1 MDKKAISNALDEASV
16 LMELAGDNPFRVR
29 AYSNASRIVR
39 AYAGDLTEAVAD
51 GSIRSIKGIGPNI
64 AAHIAEL
71 LESDDAPFLIELRSR
86 FPEGVLEIL
95 RIPGLGPKKIRALME
110 ELDISSVGELEYA
123 CRENRLLDLPGFGA
137 KTQENILKGI
147 ASLTAYAGRYLA
159 DTVRAEADQIVDA
172 LRAVKGVGRV
182 AVAGSLRRR
191 KEVVKDMDLVASG
204 KPGPLMDAVVDHP
217 LVEEVTARGDT
228 KLTAH
233 LKSGLNLDLRVVP
246 DVSYPYTLQHFSGS
260 KEHNIAL
267 RARAHALGL
276 KSNEYGLFAGDKN
289 IPCKDEADIY
299 RKIGLAYI
307 PPELREDMGELAAAE
322 KAALPELVEAEDLQG
337 ALHVHTI
344 ASDGSATLEEMVQAA
359 RDLGLSYVGITE
371 HSASAR
377 YARGLEPK
385 RVAQEA
391 DLIDRL
397 NNKLDDFAILKG
409 IESDILPDGSLD
421 YSEDV
426 LASFDFVIGSVHS
439 GFTMPE
445 KEMTARI
452 CLALENPYLDILGH
466 PTGRLLLTREPYAV
480 DMEKVLACAAKYNKD
495 IELNAHPYRLD
506 IDWRL
511 LPQAKKLGIKI
522 AICPD
527 AHSTADLGY
536 TFYGLGAA
544 RKGWLEKGDVLNCL
558 TAEELLAY
566 FKARRGQAGGERGSM
581 GEGEKKR
588 KAESASCS
596 DAEAQKKQ
604 IL

>member
-1 MDKKAISNALDEASV
+1 MDKKAISDAFDEASV

-39 AYAGDLTEAVAD
+39 AFAGDLAEAVAD

-64 AAHIAEL
+64 ATHINEL
-71 LESDDAPFLIELRSR
+71 LESDDPPFLLELRSR
-86 FPEGVLEIL
+86 FPEGVLDML
-95 RIPGLGPKKIRALME
+95 RIPGLGPKKIRVLME
-110 ELDISSVGELEYA
+110 ELDITSVGELEYA
-123 CRENRLLDLPGFGA
+123 CRENRLLDLAGFGA
-137 KTQENILKGI
+137 KTQKNILKGI

-159 DTVRAEADQIVDA
+159 DTVRAEADQIVGS
-172 LRAVKGVGRV
+172 LRAVKGIVRV
-182 AVAGSLRRR
+182 EVAGSLRRR

-204 KPGPLMDAVVDHP
+204 KPGPLMDAVAVHP

-246 DVSYPYTLQHFSGS
+246 DASFPYTLQHFSGS

-267 RARAHALGL
+267 RARAQARGM
-276 KSNEYGLFAGDKN
+276 KSNEYGLFKGDRN

-299 RKIGLAYI
+299 EKIGLVYI
-307 PPELREDMGELAAAE
+307 PPELREDRGELEAAE
-322 KAALPELVEAEDLQG
+322 KGDLPQLVEPGDIKG

-359 RDLGLSYVGITE
+359 RGLGFSYIGITE

-377 YARGLEPK
+377 YARGLEPE

-391 DLIDRL
+391 DFIDRL
-397 NNKLDDFAILKG
+397 NEKIDDFVILKG
-409 IESDILPDGSLD
+409 IESDILPNGNLD
-421 YSEDV
+421 YPDDI

-439 GFTMPE
+439 NFTMPE

-452 CLALENPYLDILGH
+452 CRALENPWLDILGH

-480 DMEKVLACAAKYNKD
+480 DMEQVLACAAKYNKD

-558 TAEELLAY
+558 TAEELMTY
-566 FKARRGQAGGERGSM
+566 FKARRGQTGG
-581 GEGEKKR
+581 GEGESGGVGEKPLDGETR
-588 KAESASCS
+588 
-596 DAEAQKKQ
+596 
-604 IL
+604 

>member
-1 MDKKAISNALDEASV
+1 MDKKEISNALDEAAV

-39 AYAGDLTEAVAD
+39 AYAGDLAEAVAD

-71 LESDDAPFLIELRSR
+71 LESDDPLFIKELRSQ
-86 FPEGVLEIL
+86 FPEGVLGML

-110 ELDISSVGELEYA
+110 ELDITSVGELEYA

-137 KTQENILKGI
+137 KTQENILRGI

-159 DTVRAEADQIVDA
+159 DAVRKEADQIVEV
-172 LRAVKGVGRV
+172 LKIVKGAERV
-182 AVAGSLRRR
+182 EVAGSLRRR

-204 KPGPLMDAVVDHP
+204 KPGPLMDAVAAHP
-217 LVEEVTARGDT
+217 LVEEITARGDT

-233 LKSGLNLDLRVVP
+233 LKSGLNLDLRVVS
-246 DVSYPYTLQHFSGS
+246 DESFPYTLQHFSGS

-267 RARAHALGL
+267 RALAQKKGL
-276 KSNEYGLFAGDKN
+276 KSNEYGLFMGEKN
-289 IPCKDEADIY
+289 IPCKEEKDIY
-299 RKIGLAYI
+299 KKVGLVYI
-307 PPELREDMGELAAAE
+307 PPELREDMGELEAAE
-322 KAALPELVEAEDLQG
+322 KGELPRLVEPEDLRG
-337 ALHVHTI
+337 TLHVHTI

-359 RDLGLSYVGITE
+359 RDLGLSYIGITE

-377 YARGLEPK
+377 YARGLEPE

-397 NNKLDDFAILKG
+397 NHKIRDFVILKG

-421 YSEDV
+421 YPDEV
-426 LASFDFVIGSVHS
+426 LAAFDFVIGSVHS
-439 GFTMPE
+439 NFTMPE

-452 CLALENPYLDILGH
+452 CRALESPYLDILGH

-480 DMEKVLACAAKYNKD
+480 DMEQVLACAAKYNKD
-495 IELNAHPYRLD
+495 VELNAHPYRLD

-522 AICPD
+522 AISPD

-558 TAEELLAY
+558 TAEELKSY
-566 FKARRGQAGGERGSM
+566 FLQRR
-581 GEGEKKR
+581 
-588 KAESASCS
+588 
-596 DAEAQKKQ
+596 
-604 IL
+604 

>member
-1 MDKKAISNALDEASV
+1 MDKKEISNALDEASV

-39 AYAGDLTEAVAD
+39 AFAGDLAEAVAD

-64 AAHIAEL
+64 AANIAEL
-71 LESDDAPFLIELRSR
+71 LESDDPPFLQELKAR
-86 FPEGVLEIL
+86 FPEGVLGML
-95 RIPGLGPKKIRALME
+95 RVPGLGPKKIKALME
-110 ELDISSVGELEYA
+110 ELDITSIGELEYA
-123 CRENRLLDLPGFGA
+123 CKENRLLDLPGFGA

-159 DTVRAEADQIVDA
+159 DTVRAEADEIVEA
-172 LRAVKGVGRV
+172 LRTVKGVGRV
-182 AVAGSLRRR
+182 EVAGSLRRR

-204 KPGPLMDAVVDHP
+204 KPGPLMDAVAAHP
-217 LVEEVTARGDT
+217 LVEEITARGDT

-246 DVSYPYTLQHFSGS
+246 DASFPYTLQHFSGS

-267 RARAHALGL
+267 RARAHAKGL
-276 KSNEYGLFAGDKN
+276 KSNEYGLFRGEKN
-289 IPCKDEADIY
+289 IPCKGEEDIY
-299 RKIGLAYI
+299 KKLGLAYI

-322 KAALPELVEAEDLQG
+322 KDELPVLVEPGDLKG

-359 RDLGLSYVGITE
+359 RDLSLSYIGITE
-371 HSASAR
+371 HSTSAR
-377 YARGLEPK
+377 YARGLEPE

-397 NNKLDDFAILKG
+397 NSKMNDFTIFKG

-421 YSEDV
+421 YPDEV

-445 KEMTARI
+445 NEMTERI
-452 CLALENPYLDILGH
+452 CRALENPYLDILGH

-480 DMEKVLACAAKYNKD
+480 DMEQVLECVAKFGKD

-544 RKGWLEKGDVLNCL
+544 RKGWLGKPDILNCL
-558 TAEELLAY
+558 TAEELLTY
-566 FKARRGQAGGERGSM
+566 FKGRRGQAGGGERESG
-581 GEGEKKR
+581 GGGEKSER
-588 KAESASCS
+588 RA
-596 DAEAQKKQ
+596 
-604 IL
+604 

>member
-1 MDKKAISNALDEASV
+1 MDKKEISNALDEASV

-39 AYAGDLTEAVAD
+39 AYAGDLAEAVAD

-64 AAHIAEL
+64 ASHIAEL
-71 LESDDAPFLIELRSR
+71 LDSDDPPFLQELRSR
-86 FPEGVLEIL
+86 FPEGVLGML

-110 ELDISSVGELEYA
+110 ELDITSIGELEYA
-123 CRENRLLDLPGFGA
+123 CKENRLLELPGFGA

-159 DTVRAEADQIVDA
+159 DTARAEADQIAGA

-182 AVAGSLRRR
+182 EVAGSLRRR

-204 KPGPLMDAVVDHP
+204 KPGSLMDAVAAHP

-246 DVSYPYTLQHFSGS
+246 DKSFPYTLQHFSGS

-267 RARAHALGL
+267 RARAHALEL
-276 KSNEYGLFAGDKN
+276 KSNEYGLFKGEKN
-289 IPCKDEADIY
+289 IPCKGEEDIY
-299 RKIGLAYI
+299 KKLGLAYI

-322 KAALPELVEAEDLQG
+322 KGELPNLVEPEDLKG

-359 RDLGLSYVGITE
+359 RDLGLSYIGITE
-371 HSASAR
+371 HSTSAR
-377 YARGLEPK
+377 YARGLEPE

-397 NNKLDDFAILKG
+397 NSKMNDFTIFKG

-421 YSEDV
+421 YPDEV

-439 GFTMPE
+439 NFTMPE
-445 KEMTARI
+445 EEMTARI
-452 CLALENPYLDILGH
+452 CRALENPYLDILGH

-480 DMEKVLACAAKYNKD
+480 DMEKVLACAAKHGKA

-511 LPQAKKLGIKI
+511 LPQAKKLGIRI
-522 AICPD
+522 AINPD

-558 TAEELLAY
+558 TAEELKEY
-566 FKARRGQAGGERGSM
+566 FFKRR
-581 GEGEKKR
+581 KV
-588 KAESASCS
+588 
-596 DAEAQKKQ
+596 
-604 IL
+604 L

>member
-1 MDKKAISNALDEASV
+1 MDKKEISNALDEVAV

-39 AYAGDLTEAVAD
+39 AYAGDLAEAVAD

-95 RIPGLGPKKIRALME
+95 RIPGLGPKKIRVLMK
-110 ELDISSVGELEYA
+110 ELDISSIGELEYA

-137 KTQENILKGI
+137 KTQDNILKGI

-172 LRAVKGVGRV
+172 LRAVKGVRRV
-182 AVAGSLRRR
+182 EVAGSLRRR

-204 KPGPLMDAVVDHP
+204 KPDPLMDAVAAHP
-217 LVEEVTARGDT
+217 LVQEVTARGDT
-228 KLTAH
+228 KLMAH

-246 DVSYPYTLQHFSGS
+246 DESFPYTLQHFSGS

-267 RARAHALGL
+267 RALAQKKGL
-276 KSNEYGLFAGDKN
+276 KSNEYGLFEGAKN
-289 IPCKDEADIY
+289 IPCKEEADVY
-299 RKIGLAYI
+299 KKIGLVYI
-307 PPELREDMGELAAAE
+307 PPELREDMGELELAIKGE
-322 KAALPELVEAEDLQG
+322 LPRLIEAEDLKG

-359 RDLGLSYVGITE
+359 RDLGLSYIGITE

-397 NNKLDDFAILKG
+397 NHKIKDFVILKG
-409 IESDILPDGSLD
+409 IESDILSDGSLD
-421 YSEDV
+421 YPDEILS
-426 LASFDFVIGSVHS
+426 SFDFVIGSVHS
-439 GFTMPE
+439 NFTMPE

-452 CLALENPYLDILGH
+452 CRALENPYLDILGH

-480 DMEKVLACAAKYNKD
+480 DMEKVLACAAKHNKD

-558 TAEELLAY
+558 TAEELMTY
-566 FKARRGQAGGERGSM
+566 FKNRRGQTGR
-581 GEGEKKR
+581 GEKGKR
-588 KAESASCS
+588 RRGETAKAE
-596 DAEAQKKQ
+596 
-604 IL
+604 

>member
-1 MDKKAISNALDEASV
+1 MDKKEISNALDEASV

-39 AYAGDLTEAVAD
+39 AYAGDLAEAVAD

-64 AAHIAEL
+64 AAHVAEL
-71 LESDDAPFLIELRSR
+71 LGSDDPPFLKELRSR
-86 FPEGVLEIL
+86 FPDGVLEML

-110 ELDISSVGELEYA
+110 KLDITSIGELEYA

-147 ASLTAYAGRYLA
+147 SSLTAYAGRYLA
-159 DTVRAEADQIVDA
+159 DTVRAEADQLVEA
-172 LRAVKGVGRV
+172 LKAVKGVRRV
-182 AVAGSLRRR
+182 KVAGSLRRH

-204 KPGPLMDAVVDHP
+204 KSGPLMDAVAAHP
-217 LVEEVTARGDT
+217 LVQEVTARGDT

-246 DVSYPYTLQHFSGS
+246 DRSFPYTLQHFSGS

-267 RARAHALGL
+267 RSRAQARGL
-276 KSNEYGLFAGDKN
+276 KSNEYGLFAGEEN
-289 IPCKDEADIY
+289 IPCKDEEDIY
-299 RKIGLAYI
+299 KKIGLSYI
-307 PPELREDMGELAAAE
+307 PPELREDMGEIEAAE
-322 KAALPELVEAEDLQG
+322 IGELPVLVEPEDLKG

-344 ASDGSATLEEMVQAA
+344 ASDGSATLEEMVQEA
-359 RDLGLSYVGITE
+359 RDLGLSYLGITE

-377 YARGLEPK
+377 YARGLEAE
-385 RVAQEA
+385 RVFQEA

-397 NNKLDDFAILKG
+397 NRKMDDFTIFKG

-421 YSEDV
+421 YPEDV
-426 LASFDFVIGSVHS
+426 LATFDFVIGSVHS
-439 GFTMPE
+439 NFTMPE

-452 CLALENPYLDILGH
+452 CRALENPYLDILGH

-480 DMEKVLACAAKYNKD
+480 DMEQVLAWTAKYKKD

-511 LPQAKKLGIKI
+511 LPQAKKMGIKI

-536 TFYGLGAA
+536 TFFGLGAA
-544 RKGWLEKGDVLNCL
+544 RKGWLEREDVLNCL
-558 TAEELLAY
+558 TAEELKAY
-566 FKARRGQAGGERGSM
+566 FLKRR
-581 GEGEKKR
+581 
-588 KAESASCS
+588 
-596 DAEAQKKQ
+596 QKH
-604 IL
+604 

>member
-1 MDKKAISNALDEASV
+1 MDKKEISNALDEAAV

-39 AYAGDLTEAVAD
+39 AYAGDLAGAVAD

-71 LESDDAPFLIELRSR
+71 LESDDPPFIKELRSQ
-86 FPEGVLEIL
+86 FPAGVLEML
-95 RIPGLGPKKIRALME
+95 RIPGLGPKKIRALMA
-110 ELDISSVGELEYA
+110 ELDITSVGELEYA

-137 KTQENILKGI
+137 KTQENILRGI

-159 DTVRAEADQIVDA
+159 DVVRKEADQIVET
-172 LRAVKGVGRV
+172 LKIVKGAERV
-182 AVAGSLRRR
+182 EVAGSLRRR

-204 KPGPLMDAVVDHP
+204 KPGPLMDAVAAHP
-217 LVEEVTARGDT
+217 LVEEITARGDT

-233 LKSGLNLDLRVVP
+233 LRSGLNLDLRVVP
-246 DVSYPYTLQHFSGS
+246 DKSFPYTLQHFSGS

-267 RARAHALGL
+267 RALAQKKGL
-276 KSNEYGLFAGDKN
+276 KSNEYGLFKGEKN
-289 IPCKDEADIY
+289 IPCKEEKDIY
-299 RKIGLAYI
+299 KKVGLAYI
-307 PPELREDMGELAAAE
+307 PPELREDMGELEAAE
-322 KAALPELVEAEDLQG
+322 KGELPRLVEPEDLRG

-359 RDLGLSYVGITE
+359 RDLGLSYIGITE

-377 YARGLEPK
+377 YARGLEPE
-385 RVAQEA
+385 RVVQEA

-397 NNKLDDFAILKG
+397 NHKIKDFVILKG

-421 YSEDV
+421 YPDEV
-426 LASFDFVIGSVHS
+426 LAAFDFVIGSVHS
-439 GFTMPE
+439 NFTMPE

-452 CLALENPYLDILGH
+452 CRALESPYLDILGH

-480 DMEKVLACAAKYNKD
+480 DMEQVLACAAKHNKD

-511 LPQAKKLGIKI
+511 LPQAKKMGIKI

-527 AHSTADLGY
+527 AHSTKELEY

-544 RKGWLEKGDVLNCL
+544 RKGWLEKKDVLNCL
-558 TAEELLAY
+558 TADELKAY
-566 FKARRGQAGGERGSM
+566 FLKRR
-581 GEGEKKR
+581 
-588 KAESASCS
+588 
-596 DAEAQKKQ
+596 
-604 IL
+604 

>member
-1 MDKKAISNALDEASV
+1 MDKKEISNALDEAAV

-39 AYAGDLTEAVAD
+39 AYAGDLAGAVAD

-71 LESDDAPFLIELRSR
+71 LESDDPPFIKELRSQ
-86 FPEGVLEIL
+86 FPAGVLEML
-95 RIPGLGPKKIRALME
+95 RIPGLGPKKIRVLME
-110 ELDISSVGELEYA
+110 ELDITSVGELEYA

-137 KTQENILKGI
+137 KTQENILRGI

-159 DTVRAEADQIVDA
+159 DAVRKEADQIVEA
-172 LRAVKGVGRV
+172 LKIVKGAERV
-182 AVAGSLRRR
+182 EVAGSLRRR

-204 KPGPLMDAVVDHP
+204 KPGPLMDAVAAHP
-217 LVEEVTARGDT
+217 LVEEITARGDT

-233 LKSGLNLDLRVVP
+233 LRSGLNLDLRVVP
-246 DVSYPYTLQHFSGS
+246 DKSFPYTLQHFSGS

-267 RARAHALGL
+267 RALAQKKGL
-276 KSNEYGLFAGDKN
+276 KSNEYGLFKGEKN
-289 IPCKDEADIY
+289 IPCKEEKDIY
-299 RKIGLAYI
+299 KKVGLAYI
-307 PPELREDMGELAAAE
+307 PPELREDMGELEAAE
-322 KAALPELVEAEDLQG
+322 KGELPRLVEPEDLRG

-359 RDLGLSYVGITE
+359 RDLGLSYIGITE

-377 YARGLEPK
+377 YARGLEPE
-385 RVAQEA
+385 RVVQEA

-397 NNKLDDFAILKG
+397 NHKIRDFVILKG

-421 YSEDV
+421 YPDEV
-426 LASFDFVIGSVHS
+426 LAAFDFVIGSVHS
-439 GFTMPE
+439 NFTMPE

-452 CLALENPYLDILGH
+452 CRALENPYLDILGH

-480 DMEKVLACAAKYNKD
+480 DMEQVLACAAKHNKD

-511 LPQAKKLGIKI
+511 LPRAKKLGIKI

-527 AHSTADLGY
+527 AHSTKELEY

-544 RKGWLEKGDVLNCL
+544 RKGWLEKKDVLNCL
-558 TAEELLAY
+558 TADELKAY
-566 FKARRGQAGGERGSM
+566 FLKRR
-581 GEGEKKR
+581 
-588 KAESASCS
+588 
-596 DAEAQKKQ
+596 
-604 IL
+604 

>member
-1 MDKKAISNALDEASV
+1 MDKKEISNALDEAAV

-39 AYAGDLTEAVAD
+39 AYAGDLAEAVAD

-71 LESDDAPFLIELRSR
+71 LDSDDPPFIKELRSQ
-86 FPEGVLEIL
+86 FPAGVLEML
-95 RIPGLGPKKIRALME
+95 RIPGLGPKKIRVLME
-110 ELDISSVGELEYA
+110 ELDITSVGELEYA

-137 KTQENILKGI
+137 KTQENILRGI

-159 DTVRAEADQIVDA
+159 DAVRKEADQIVEA
-172 LRAVKGVGRV
+172 LKIAKGAERV
-182 AVAGSLRRR
+182 EVAGSLRRR

-204 KPGPLMDAVVDHP
+204 KPGPLMDAVAAHP
-217 LVEEVTARGDT
+217 LVEEITARGDT

-233 LKSGLNLDLRVVP
+233 LRSGLNLDLRVVP
-246 DVSYPYTLQHFSGS
+246 DKSFPYTLQHFSGS

-267 RARAHALGL
+267 RALAQKKGL
-276 KSNEYGLFAGDKN
+276 KSNEYGLFKGEKN
-289 IPCKDEADIY
+289 IPCKEEKDIY
-299 RKIGLAYI
+299 KKVGLAYI
-307 PPELREDMGELAAAE
+307 PPELREDMGELEAAE
-322 KAALPELVEAEDLQG
+322 KGELPRLVEPEDLRG

-359 RDLGLSYVGITE
+359 RDLGLSYIGITE

-377 YARGLEPK
+377 YARGLEPE
-385 RVAQEA
+385 RVVQEA

-397 NNKLDDFAILKG
+397 NHKMRDFVILKG

-421 YSEDV
+421 YPDEV
-426 LASFDFVIGSVHS
+426 LAAFDFVIGSVHS
-439 GFTMPE
+439 NFTMPE

-452 CLALENPYLDILGH
+452 CRALESPYLDILGH

-480 DMEKVLACAAKYNKD
+480 DMEQVLACAAKHNKD

-511 LPQAKKLGIKI
+511 LPRAKELGIKI

-527 AHSTADLGY
+527 AHSTKELAY

-544 RKGWLEKGDVLNCL
+544 RKGWLERADILNCL
-558 TAEELLAY
+558 SANELKEY
-566 FKARRGQAGGERGSM
+566 FRKRRGG
-581 GEGEKKR
+581 
-588 KAESASCS
+588 
-596 DAEAQKKQ
+596 
-604 IL
+604 

>member
-1 MDKKAISNALDEASV
+1 MDKKEISNALDEVAV

-39 AYAGDLTEAVAD
+39 AYAGDLGEAVTD

-64 AAHIAEL
+64 ASHIAEL
-71 LESDDAPFLIELRSR
+71 LESDDAPFLVELRSR
-86 FPEGVLEIL
+86 FPEGVLEML
-95 RIPGLGPKKIRALME
+95 RIPGLGPKKIRTLME
-110 ELDISSVGELEYA
+110 ELDITSIGELEYA

-159 DTVRAEADQIVDA
+159 DTVRGEADQIVDA
-172 LRAVKGVGRV
+172 LRAVKGVRRV
-182 AVAGSLRRR
+182 EVAGSLRRR

-204 KPGPLMDAVVDHP
+204 KPDPLMDAVAAHP
-217 LVEEVTARGDT
+217 LVQEVTARGDT

-246 DVSYPYTLQHFSGS
+246 DESFPYTLQHFSGS

-267 RARAHALGL
+267 RALAHKKGL
-276 KSNEYGLFAGDKN
+276 KSNEYGLFEGAKN
-289 IPCKDEADIY
+289 IPCKEEADIY
-299 RKIGLAYI
+299 KKIGLTYI
-307 PPELREDMGELAAAE
+307 PPELREDMGELELAIKGE
-322 KAALPELVEAEDLQG
+322 LPRLIEAEDLKG

-359 RDLGLSYVGITE
+359 RDLGLSYIGITE

-397 NNKLDDFAILKG
+397 NHRIKDFVILKG
-409 IESDILPDGSLD
+409 IESDILSDGSLD
-421 YSEDV
+421 YPDEILS
-426 LASFDFVIGSVHS
+426 SFDFVIGSVHS
-439 GFTMPE
+439 NFTMPE

-452 CLALENPYLDILGH
+452 CRALENPYLDILGH

-480 DMEKVLACAAKYNKD
+480 DMEKVLACAAKHNKD

-558 TAEELLAY
+558 TAEELMTY
-566 FKARRGQAGGERGSM
+566 FKNRRGQTGGGERESGR
-581 GEGEKKR
+581 GGG
-588 KAESASCS
+588 KANSR
-596 DAEAQKKQ
+596 
-604 IL
+604 

>member
-1 MDKKAISNALDEASV
+1 MDKKEISNALDEAAV

-39 AYAGDLTEAVAD
+39 AYAGDLAEAVAD

-71 LESDDAPFLIELRSR
+71 LESDDPPFIKELRSQ
-86 FPEGVLEIL
+86 FPEGVLGML

-110 ELDISSVGELEYA
+110 ELDITSVGELEYA

-137 KTQENILKGI
+137 KTQENILRGI

-159 DTVRAEADQIVDA
+159 DAVRKEADQIVEV
-172 LRAVKGVGRV
+172 LKIVKGAERV
-182 AVAGSLRRR
+182 EVAGSLRRR

-204 KPGPLMDAVVDHP
+204 KPGPLMDAVAAHP
-217 LVEEVTARGDT
+217 LVEEITARGDT

-233 LKSGLNLDLRVVP
+233 LRSGLNLDLRVVP
-246 DVSYPYTLQHFSGS
+246 DKSFPYTLQHFSGS

-267 RARAHALGL
+267 RALAQKKGL
-276 KSNEYGLFAGDKN
+276 KSNEYGLFMGEKN
-289 IPCKDEADIY
+289 IPCKEEKDIY
-299 RKIGLAYI
+299 KKVGLVYI
-307 PPELREDMGELAAAE
+307 PPELREDMGELEAAE
-322 KAALPELVEAEDLQG
+322 KGELPRLVEPEDLRG
-337 ALHVHTI
+337 TLHVHTI

-359 RDLGLSYVGITE
+359 RDLGLSYIGITE

-377 YARGLEPK
+377 YARGLEPE

-397 NNKLDDFAILKG
+397 NHKIRDFVILKG

-421 YSEDV
+421 YPDEV
-426 LASFDFVIGSVHS
+426 LAAFDFVIGSVHS
-439 GFTMPE
+439 NFTMPE

-452 CLALENPYLDILGH
+452 CRALESPYLDILGH

-480 DMEKVLACAAKYNKD
+480 DMEQVLACAAKYNKD
-495 IELNAHPYRLD
+495 VELNAHPYRLD

-511 LPQAKKLGIKI
+511 LPRAKKLGIKI

-527 AHSTADLGY
+527 AHSTAELRY

-558 TAEELLAY
+558 TAEELKSY
-566 FKARRGQAGGERGSM
+566 FLQRR
-581 GEGEKKR
+581 
-588 KAESASCS
+588 
-596 DAEAQKKQ
+596 
-604 IL
+604 

>member
-1 MDKKAISNALDEASV
+1 MDKKEISNALDEAAV

-39 AYAGDLTEAVAD
+39 AYAGDLAEAVAD

-71 LESDDAPFLIELRSR
+71 LESDDPPFIKELRSQ
-86 FPEGVLEIL
+86 FPEGVLEML
-95 RIPGLGPKKIRALME
+95 RIPGLGPKKIRVLME
-110 ELDISSVGELEYA
+110 ELDITSVGELEYA

-137 KTQENILKGI
+137 KTQENILRGI

-159 DTVRAEADQIVDA
+159 DAVRKEADQIVEA
-172 LRAVKGVGRV
+172 LKIVKGADRV
-182 AVAGSLRRR
+182 EVAGSLRRR

-204 KPGPLMDAVVDHP
+204 KPGPLMDAVAAHP
-217 LVEEVTARGDT
+217 LVEEITARGDT

-233 LKSGLNLDLRVVP
+233 LRSGLNLDLRVVP
-246 DVSYPYTLQHFSGS
+246 DKSFPYTLQHFSGS

-267 RARAHALGL
+267 RALAQKKGL
-276 KSNEYGLFAGDKN
+276 KSNEYGLFKGEKN
-289 IPCKDEADIY
+289 IPCKEEKDIY
-299 RKIGLAYI
+299 KKVGLAYI
-307 PPELREDMGELAAAE
+307 PPELREDMGELEAAE
-322 KAALPELVEAEDLQG
+322 KGELPRLVEPEDLRG

-359 RDLGLSYVGITE
+359 RDLGLSYIGITE

-377 YARGLEPK
+377 YARGLEPE

-397 NNKLDDFAILKG
+397 NQKNKDFLILKG

-421 YSEDV
+421 YRDEV
-426 LASFDFVIGSVHS
+426 LAAFDFVIGSVHS
-439 GFTMPE
+439 NFTMPE

-452 CLALENPYLDILGH
+452 CRALESPYLDILGH

-480 DMEKVLACAAKYNKD
+480 DMEQVLACAAKHNKD

-511 LPQAKKLGIKI
+511 LPRAKKLGIKI

-527 AHSTADLGY
+527 AHSTAELEY

-544 RKGWLEKGDVLNCL
+544 RKGWLEKKDVLNCL
-558 TAEELLAY
+558 TADELKAY
-566 FKARRGQAGGERGSM
+566 FLKRR
-581 GEGEKKR
+581 
-588 KAESASCS
+588 
-596 DAEAQKKQ
+596 
-604 IL
+604 